1 MNIVCLYLV
10 LSIDIETKCKLIPFL
25 CCSVLGSVKFPFY
38 IDFARM
44 EDLLTLV
51 FQLLF
56 GKSDQR
62 TETYLFKPSPLFLPI
77 WNLKKYETWKNNKEI
92 YLQVVSYLLLLKMF
106 TLFHRWHPEIK
117 IKKVNM
123 KKLMVSLFFLVI
135 FEEFFFINS
144 FNGVFDLYPL
154 SDWYSFYF
162 V

>member
-1 MNIVCLYLV
+1 M
-10 LSIDIETKCKLIPFL
+10 LIPFL
-25 CCSVLGSVKFPFY
+25 CCSVLGSVKFPLY

-56 GKSDQR
+56 GKSDQK

-123 KKLMVSLFFLVI
+123 KKLMVSLFFLQI